1 EIPLALPEF
10 SDGKT
15 LDGETIN
22 VDAYIKDAAGN
33 TSEEA
38 STSADVDITPPPAP
52 IITELELGA
61 DGNLDGGVKGN
72 TEAGATITDKDEK
85 PLKDENGED
94 LKADENGDFTIPKD
108 SVPDDDTIKAKDEA
122 GNESIPVNIL
132 KLPPIENALDAVDGN
147 GATIVGAEN
156 YEQVAY
162 GEHTNDSQ
170 PLFEIPIQTDDD
182 GNPVLDVNGI
192 PIINGNVV
200 NTTIL
205 IINGAVVDASLVTI
219 DGKTYLQ

>member
-1 EIPLALPEF
+1 
-10 SDGKT
+10 
-15 LDGETIN
+15 
-22 VDAYIKDAAGN
+22 
-33 TSEEA
+33 
-38 STSADVDITPPPAP
+38 
-52 IITELELGA
+52 
-61 DGNLDGGVKGN
+61 
-72 TEAGATITDKDEK
+72 
-85 PLKDENGED
+85 
-94 LKADENGDFTIPKD
+94 GDFTIPKD

-192 PIINGNVV
+192 PIINGNFV

-219 DGKTYLQ
+219 DGKTYLQPNNPLTDALHTVGYTTGTDSNDLKPNETSSDFELTIDTIAPAKPDEVVIGNDGNEFISADEIDENGKVTVIVKLPDTGVEAGDIIIT